1 MISRDF
7 RIDDQESVEKIY
19 ALYWTDKEFLEE
31 LSFNLKSS
39 LYIGNKIKNHW
50 STYKF
55 FVAVEKNEIVGIAG
69 FTDTPDYLKQYAK
82 ANTHIELYIIAVK
95 YKNNGIEKYLMAKM
109 TEEAKNLG
117 YTEILIY
124 SPDTHKESW
133 KFYDEF
139 GEMVGKVIAP
149 DGYPGQVWR
158 ISL

>member
-7 RIDDQESVEKIY
+7 RIDDQEAVEKIH
-19 ALYWTDKEFLEE
+19 ALYWTDQEFLRE
-31 LSFNLKSS
+31 LSNNLKLS
-39 LYIGNKIKNHW
+39 LYIGNNIKNDC

-55 FVAVEKNEIVGIAG
+55 FVVVEKNEVVGSAG
-69 FTDTPDYLKQYAK
+69 FTNTPDYLKQYVK
-82 ANTHIELYIIAVK
+82 TNTPIELYIIAVK
-95 YKNNGIEKYLMAKM
+95 YKNRGIGKYLVAKM
-109 TEEAKNLG
+109 TEEAKNLC

-139 GEMVGKVIAP
+139 GKMVGKVIAP

>member
-7 RIDDQESVEKIY
+7 CRDDQEAVEKIY

-31 LSFNLKSS
+31 LSYNLKLS
-39 LYIGNKIKNHW
+39 LCIDNKIKNDQN
-50 STYKF
+50 TYKF
-55 FVAVEKNEIVGIAG
+55 FVAVEDSEIVGISG
-69 FTDTPDYLKQYAK
+69 FKNTSDYLKQYAK
-82 ANTHIELYIIAVK
+82 TNTPLELYVLAVK
-95 YKNNGIEKYLMAKM
+95 YKNKGIGKYLMAKM